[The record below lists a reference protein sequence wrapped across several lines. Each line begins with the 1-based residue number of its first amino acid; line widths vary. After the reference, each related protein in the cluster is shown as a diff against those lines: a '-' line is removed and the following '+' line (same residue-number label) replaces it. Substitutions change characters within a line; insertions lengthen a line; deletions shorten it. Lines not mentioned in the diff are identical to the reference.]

1 MFKYLFLIILLVN
14 TTHAVAVDLILL
26 EETPKKTIYLDKDSL
41 RKKGVMIEY
50 ETVHYFR
57 EPTEFMDDKNRPYL
71 AGGARLEIVT
81 NCTQKKQVVKKMK
94 FLSLDRNKIVD
105 VLTLPYSEFQAS
117 PGSFQFLEISKA
129 CGLIK

>member
-1 MFKYLFLIILLVN
+1 MFKNLFLIIFLVN
-14 TTHAVAVDLILL
+14 ANHAIAVDLILL

-41 RKKGVMIEY
+41 RKKGATIEY

-57 EPTEFMDDKNRPYL
+57 EPTELLDDKNRPFL

-81 NCTQKKQVVKKMK
+81 NCPEKKRALKKIK
-94 FLSLDRNKIVD
+94 SLSLDRKNIVD
-105 VLTLPYSEFQAS
+105 VLTVPYVEYQIS
-117 PGSFQFLEISKA
+117 PGSFSFIEISKA